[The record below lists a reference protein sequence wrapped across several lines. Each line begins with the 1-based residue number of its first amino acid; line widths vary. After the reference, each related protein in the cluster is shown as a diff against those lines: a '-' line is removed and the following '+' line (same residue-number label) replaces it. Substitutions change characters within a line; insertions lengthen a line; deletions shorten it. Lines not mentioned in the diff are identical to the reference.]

1 MPIEV
6 CLSSTSEISRE
17 GLAHILR
24 REGFNVLVS
33 VESIDE
39 LRTLAPATDF
49 LNIFDG
55 VSLANQA
62 GTVARAREELP
73 ASRIV
78 VVSDLFDLKTVVDC
92 LNVGAAGY
100 IIKSAKSSR
109 MIAALRLVALGERVV
124 PSEFVDT
131 IGGFGIE
138 HALNADADQEFEE
151 AKLSPRELDVLCCL
165 MAGYANKVIA
175 RQLDV
180 CEATVKVH
188 VKAILR
194 KLNVR
199 NRTQAALWANSH
211 GINEAALAA

>member
-1 MPIEV
+1 MPIDV
-6 CLSSTSEISRE
+6 CLASASDISRE
-17 GLAHILR
+17 GLTYILT

-33 VESIDE
+33 GESIDE
-39 LRTLAPATDF
+39 LKTIAPTTD
-49 LNIFDG
+49 LLTIFDCFPL
-55 VSLANQA
+55 VSQA
-62 GTVARAREELP
+62 GMVERARTELP
-73 ASRIV
+73 SSRIV
-78 VVSDLFDLKTVVDC
+78 LVSDQFDLKTVIDC
-92 LNVGAAGY
+92 LNAGAAGY
-100 IIKSAKSSR
+100 IIKSSKSTR

-131 IGGFGIE
+131 IGGCGIE
-138 HALNADADQEFEE
+138 HTLNTDSDQEFEE

-165 MAGYANKVIA
+165 MAGYPNKLIA
-175 RQLDV
+175 RKLDV

-211 GINEAALAA
+211 GINEAVQMA